1 MWRATGADGAR
12 LQGMVLGKT
21 YKAVGSGEY
30 LAPTEGGLRFAL
42 CALRLSST
50 RRSQHGVVQSGWMVA
65 G

>member
-42 CALRLSST
+42 C
-50 RRSQHGVVQSGWMVA
+50 G
-65 G
+65 